1 MLPTVLDIFQNGL
14 KAVFPR
20 GGDEMNFHMLVLKDG
35 TKQWMRDGVWIRQDG
50 PAVIFF
56 NGDKFYNT
64 KSGKKFHEKAP

>member
-1 MLPTVLDIFQNGL
+1 
-14 KAVFPR
+14 
-20 GGDEMNFHMLVLKDG
+20 MNFHMFVHKDG
-35 TKQWMRDGVWIRQDG
+35 TKQWMRGDVWIRQNG